1 MLRQLARLTQP
12 LPAAGPKAVAV
23 AVYTDPADR
32 LISAKESG
40 TEGVACVDDAA
51 RVLDVLCDVWARTR
65 LDWVE
70 GWARGLLEF
79 VLWMQEDD
87 GRWINFVYDWEGTRN
102 VDGITSLRGENFWH
116 ARALMA
122 VSHAW
127 LTFKD
132 VRAEDALYR
141 GLDHAVKKPAPAD
154 VRVLHMEVAR
164 RLIVDAERTT
174 LLPALRLWAEEI
186 SSCRA
191 DGILM
196 NSSTETGTPH
206 LWAHLQEGALAE
218 AGALLDESSFVD
230 VARASAL
237 QLFVP
242 IVRSG
247 FDLPNVTPY
256 DVASSVFALARLGLV
271 TGDHSWAELASDAR
285 AWFNGRNPT
294 GRPVYDRE
302 RGRVADGIDNGRISE
317 NSGAEANVAAA
328 DALLDDAV
336 ACARSMRGLR
346 V

>member
-1 MLRQLARLTQP
+1 VLRQLARLTHP
-12 LPAAGPKAVAV
+12 LPAAGPKAVAI
-23 AVYTDPADR
+23 AVYADRADR
-32 LISAKESG
+32 LVSAKESG
-40 TEGVACVDDAA
+40 TEGVACIDDAA
-51 RVLDVLCDVWARTR
+51 RVLDVLCDVWARTG
-65 LDWVE
+65 LPWVE
-70 GWARGLLEF
+70 DWARGLLEF

-87 GRWINFVYDWEGTRN
+87 GRWINFVYDWGGTRN
-102 VDGITSLRGENFWH
+102 VDGITSARGENFWH

-127 LTFKD
+127 LTFRD

-141 GLDHAVKKPAPAD
+141 GLDHAVKKPAPSD

-174 LLPALRLWAEEI
+174 LLPALRLWAEEV
-186 SSCRA
+186 SSCRM

-196 NSSTETGTPH
+196 NSPNERGTPH

-230 VARASAL
+230 VARTSAL
-237 QLFVP
+237 ELFVP

-256 DVASSVFALARLGLV
+256 DVASSVFGLGRLGQV
-271 TGDHSWAELASDAR
+271 TGDPSWAALASDAR

-302 RGRVADGIDNGRISE
+302 RGRVADGIDNDRISE

-328 DALLDDAV
+328 DALFDDAV
-336 ACARSMRGLR
+336 ACARTMRGLK